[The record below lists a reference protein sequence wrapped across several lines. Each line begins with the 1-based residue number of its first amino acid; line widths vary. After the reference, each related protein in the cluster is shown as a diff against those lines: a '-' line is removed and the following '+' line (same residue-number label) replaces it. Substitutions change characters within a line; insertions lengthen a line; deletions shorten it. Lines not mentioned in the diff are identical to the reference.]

1 MRQFFAMSQRGDL
14 AEAVKGLKSPEFI
27 MLLSNDAQFE
37 EHVKALEKFYPGV
50 PSIGCIGMGYDTR
63 VVESGVA
70 IVAFS
75 DGVAAAAASSPT
87 PIPMSHRF

>member
-37 EHVKALEKFYPGV
+37 EHVKAWPLL
-50 PSIGCIGMGYDTR
+50 
-63 VVESGVA
+63 
-70 IVAFS
+70 
-75 DGVAAAAASSPT
+75 
-87 PIPMSHRF
+87 PMCWSRCLPCP

>member
-14 AEAVKGLKSPEFI
+14 AEATSGLRNPQFI
-27 MLLSNDAQFE
+27 MLLSNNTQFE
-37 EHVKALEKFYPGV
+37 EHVKALEKSFPGV

-70 IVAFS
+70 VIAFY
-75 DGVAAAAASSPT
+75 DGVGAAANEIGRASC
-87 PIPMSHRF
+87 RERV